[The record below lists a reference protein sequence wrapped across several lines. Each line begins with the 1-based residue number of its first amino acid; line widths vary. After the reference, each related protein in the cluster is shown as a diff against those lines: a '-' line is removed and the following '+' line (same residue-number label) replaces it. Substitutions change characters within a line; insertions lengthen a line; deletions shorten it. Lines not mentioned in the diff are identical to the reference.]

1 VPTPSPPPT
10 PAITAAFV
18 QITCVFFDGVIPTSE
33 SDEYVEIKNTGSGS
47 ADMLGWL
54 LTDIADGTPAFQ
66 FPAVT
71 IDPGES
77 IRVYTNEVHP
87 ESGGFSFGR
96 GTSIWNNSSPDEA
109 ALYNASGEVV
119 SRKSYPPG
127 CQTPS

>member
-1 VPTPSPPPT
+1 M
-10 PAITAAFV
+10 
-18 QITCVFFDGVIPTSE
+18 IPTSE